1 MSIVAISRAGYL
13 SEEKNVMTENGVI
26 VVENLVPG
34 NKDSSRLKN
43 AETELYRVYSKYRK
57 DAAENDIL
65 LAVRH

>member
-1 MSIVAISRAGYL
+1 
-13 SEEKNVMTENGVI
+13 MTEKGVI

-34 NKDSSRLKN
+34 NKDISRLKN

>member
-1 MSIVAISRAGYL
+1 MPIVAISRAGYL

-34 NKDSSRLKN
+34 NKDSSILKN